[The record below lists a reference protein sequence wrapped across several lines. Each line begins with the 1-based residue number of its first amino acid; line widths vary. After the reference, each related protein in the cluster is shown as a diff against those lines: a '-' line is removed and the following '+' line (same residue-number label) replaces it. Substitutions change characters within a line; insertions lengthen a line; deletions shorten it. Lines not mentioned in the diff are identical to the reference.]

1 MKMIGCDFKS
11 TTVGIATKSETYAT
25 LADVDVLALV
35 LRIPNRHWMELN
47 NGKSEMS
54 MAQLMTMKIL
64 SMYDRTTDSDAI
76 VQDLYHPDASFSDPW
91 VEENVAAHFRAIP
104 SVVAKSHAAMIRGSM
119 AGVTVLTIDS
129 NVTFRFKP
137 FPSYLGCTFRMFSV
151 LELQDHQV
159 LHDSTRVSL
168 LSNAS
173 VQIIKHTDHWDLN
186 TVLESIPVVSFCYR
200 VFRTAFGHASSHLI
214 NTFIPR
220 TPRPRTS
227 RRLPPALTCLLESI
241 QDSAAAGFGEAVPA
255 AKNPSKGS

>member
-1 MKMIGCDFKS
+1 MS
-11 TTVGIATKSETYAT
+11 TAVTSRRK
-25 LADVDVLALV
+25 
-35 LRIPNRHWMELN
+35 N

-91 VEENVAAHFRAIP
+91 VEVHGRENVAAHFRAIP

-119 AGVTVLTIDS
+119 AGVTVLTIDRYIRSTSWTPITPHACS

-151 LELQDHQV
+151 LELQDH
-159 LHDSTRVSL
+159 
-168 LSNAS
+168 
-173 VQIIKHTDHWDLN
+173 QIIKHTDHWDLN

-220 TPRPRTS
+220 TPRPQ
-227 RRLPPALTCLLESI
+227 SI

>member
-1 MKMIGCDFKS
+1 MS
-11 TTVGIATKSETYAT
+11 TAVTSRRK
-25 LADVDVLALV
+25 
-35 LRIPNRHWMELN
+35 N

-91 VEENVAAHFRAIP
+91 VEVHGRENVAAHFRAIP

-151 LELQDHQV
+151 LELQDHQ
-159 LHDSTRVSL
+159 
-168 LSNAS
+168 
-173 VQIIKHTDHWDLN
+173 IIKHTDHWDLN

-220 TPRPRTS
+220 TPRPQ
-227 RRLPPALTCLLESI
+227 SI